1 MDKLT
6 TDKLAAP
13 PANRLADQTSPYLR
27 QHAHNPVDWY
37 PWGTEALERSQRERK
52 PILLSIGY
60 AACHWCH
67 VMAHESFEDA
77 ATAALMNQRF
87 ISIKV
92 DREERPDLDR
102 LYQLAHQ
109 MLTGRGGGW
118 PLTMFLMHDDQRPFF
133 GGTYFPREARF
144 GLPAFRD
151 LLAQVAS
158 YYHEHLEQLRAPAAQ
173 IVAALQDLNPPPASG
188 VRLDAE
194 PLASCRA
201 RLEQSFDSEYGGF
214 GAAPKFPHV
223 PGLARLLRA
232 WHASAADDAPDLQAL
247 YMATLSLTR
256 MAEGGL
262 FDQLGGGFCRYSVD
276 ARWEIPHFEKMLY
289 DNALLLGLYAEAA
302 AATGERLFAETAERT
317 VEWMLR
323 ELRGGDGDAEPA
335 DPGAAVSAA
344 AAFSAGALYSSLD
357 ADSEGH
363 EGRFYVWQPEQVQQA
378 LTPRQYALFAARF
391 GLDGPA
397 NFEGAWHLCV
407 RSGLDAIGE
416 QHQLSVD
423 AVRAELSGACA
434 ALLQLRAERVRP
446 GLDDKVL
453 TSWNAL
459 AITGLATA
467 ARCLAREDYADAAT
481 AALRFLRRVHWRDG
495 RLLATSAHGEARLAA
510 YLDDHAFLLDA
521 ILELASVRFDAAHL
535 AWATELAELML
546 RHFEDA
552 ALGGFFFT
560 ADDSEALIS
569 RPKSFSDDAIPAGN
583 AIAARALLRLGYL
596 LGEPRYLVAA
606 ERTLRAA
613 WPALLK
619 YPESHASMLLALED
633 YLSPPQIVILRGSAL
648 ALQPWQRAL
657 NAVFAPRRW
666 LLAVPAEATGL
677 PPALADKPAN
687 DGPLAYVCRG
697 SQCSAPLRSLTALIG
712 ELDGRAAVA

>member
-6 TDKLAAP
+6 ADKLAAP
-13 PANRLADQTSPYLR
+13 PANRLAHQTSPYLR

-37 PWGTEALERSQRERK
+37 PWGAEALERSQRECK

-77 ATAALMNQRF
+77 ATAAVMNQRF
-87 ISIKV
+87 VSVKV

-151 LLAQVAS
+151 LLAQVAN
-158 YYHEHLEQLRAPAAQ
+158 YYQDHFEQLRAPAAQ

-188 VRLDAE
+188 ATLDAE
-194 PLASCRA
+194 PLATCRA
-201 RLEQSFDSEYGGF
+201 RLEQSFDGEYGGF
-214 GAAPKFPHV
+214 GAAPKFPHA

-289 DNALLLGLYAEAA
+289 DNALLLALYAEAA

-323 ELRGGDGDAEPA
+323 ELRGSGDGAPA
-335 DPGAAVSAA
+335 GDGAPKAGGDPAGD
-344 AAFSAGALYSSLD
+344 GALYSSLD

-363 EGRFYVWQPEQVQQA
+363 EGRFYVWRREQVQQA
-378 LTPRQYALFAARF
+378 LTERQYTLFAARF

-407 RSGLDAIGE
+407 RAGLDAIAAR
-416 QHQLSVD
+416 HQLSVD
-423 AVRAELSGACA
+423 AVRAELDGASA
-434 ALLQLRAERVRP
+434 TLLRLRAERVRP

-453 TSWNAL
+453 ASWNAL
-459 AITGLATA
+459 AIAGLATA
-467 ARCLAREDYADAAT
+467 ARCLGREDYADAAD
-481 AALRFLRRVHWRDG
+481 AAVRFLRRVHWQGG
-495 RLLATSAHGEARLAA
+495 RLLATSAHGQARLAA

-521 ILELASVRFDAAHL
+521 ILELASVRFDAGHL

-546 RHFEDA
+546 LHFEDA
-552 ALGGFFFT
+552 AAGGFYFT

-596 LGEPRYLVAA
+596 LGEPRYLAAA

-613 WPALLK
+613 WPALHK

-633 YLSPPQIVILRGSAL
+633 YLDPPQIVILRGSAT

-666 LLAVPAEATGL
+666 SLAVPADASGL
-677 PPALADKPAN
+677 PPALASKPPGDA
-687 DGPLAYVCRG
+687 PIAYLCRG
-697 SQCSAPLRSLTALIG
+697 SQCSAPLHSLDALVG
-712 ELDGRAAVA
+712 ELDGRAAGA

>member
-6 TDKLAAP
+6 AP

-37 PWGTEALERSQRERK
+37 PWGSEALERSQRECK

-77 ATAALMNQRF
+77 ATAAVMNQRY

-151 LLAQVAS
+151 LLTQVAN

-173 IVAALQDLNPPPASG
+173 IVAALQDLNPPAASG
-188 VRLDAE
+188 VRLNAE

-201 RLEQSFDSEYGGF
+201 RLEQSFDGEYGGF
-214 GAAPKFPHV
+214 GAAPKFPHA

-262 FDQLGGGFCRYSVD
+262 FDQVGGGFCRYSVD

-302 AATGERLFAETAERT
+302 AATGERLFAETTERT
-317 VEWMLR
+317 VEWLLR
-323 ELRGGDGDAEPA
+323 ELRSSD
-335 DPGAAVSAA
+335 
-344 AAFSAGALYSSLD
+344 GALYSSLD
-357 ADSEGH
+357 ADSDGH
-363 EGRFYVWQPEQVQQA
+363 EGRFYVWQRDEVQQA
-378 LTPRQYALFAARF
+378 LTAPQYPLFAARF

-407 RSGLDAIGE
+407 RSGLDAIAGK
-416 QHQLSVD
+416 HQLPVD
-423 AVRAELSGACA
+423 VVRAELSGACTT
-434 ALLQLRAERVRP
+434 LLQLRGTRVRP

-453 TSWNAL
+453 ASWNAL
-459 AITGLATA
+459 AIAGLATA
-467 ARCLAREDYADAAT
+467 ARCLGREDYADAAD
-481 AALRFLRRVHWRDG
+481 AALRFLRRVHWQGG

-521 ILELASVRFDAAHL
+521 ILELASVRFDAGHL
-535 AWATELAELML
+535 AWACELAELML

-552 ALGGFFFT
+552 HVGGFFFT

-569 RPKSFSDDAIPAGN
+569 RPKSFSDEAIPAGN
-583 AIAARALLRLGYL
+583 ATAARALLRLGYL
-596 LGEPRYLVAA
+596 LGETRYLAAA

-633 YLSPPQIVILRGSAL
+633 YLDPPQIVILRGSAQ
-648 ALQPWQRAL
+648 ALQPWQREL

-666 LLAVPAEATGL
+666 LLAVPADATGL
-677 PPALADKPAN
+677 PPALASKPPGDA
-687 DGPLAYVCRG
+687 PIAYVCRG
-697 SQCSAPLRSLTALIG
+697 SQCTAPLRSLAALVG
-712 ELDGRAAVA
+712 ELDRHVAGAAAGA